1 MDVLVFGPQVYEP
14 RRDDRAIAHTRV
26 LPRYMSVNSS
36 RAAYIAATC
45 QIGGNDIVIEHVG
58 SIVRGAVHCK
68 GNRTFR
74 FRWSLQRPTSLFP
87 GLKSKGSFVVMTR
100 YFIFLFV

>member
-1 MDVLVFGPQVYEP
+1 
-14 RRDDRAIAHTRV
+14 
-26 LPRYMSVNSS
+26 MSVNSS
-36 RAAYIAATC
+36 RAAYIAATS

-74 FRWSLQRPTSLFP
+74 FRWSLQRPFKSSQNPVP
-87 GLKSKGSFVVMTR
+87 GHRLSTQANHHAASRDVCSN
-100 YFIFLFV
+100 